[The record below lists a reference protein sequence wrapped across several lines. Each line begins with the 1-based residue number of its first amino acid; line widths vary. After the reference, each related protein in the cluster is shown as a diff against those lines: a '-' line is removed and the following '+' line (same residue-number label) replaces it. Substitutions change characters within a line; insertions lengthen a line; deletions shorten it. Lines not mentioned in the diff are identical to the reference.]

1 MTSDECQKD
10 VTALSDLQLWLIMI
24 RWVISIFGDQLHYS
38 DAMMSCCCWIN
49 WATVTNNA
57 RGCLSLVVVLMN
69 NSTTVRP
76 KIRRQFVWYWWHA
89 KWGICWWCTQ
99 VNASTSVSL
108 SVSSDYSRHKV
119 MQRMEVEWGTQLNE
133 QISWKKTLFLLPR
146 FGGMPIFLQNRDC
159 FRINNADWQ
168 KFVFRS
174 VHASLYVIV
183 RLHKNLLVLLL
194 LVSRW
199 IPARWWLKRISK
211 VFV

>member
-1 MTSDECQKD
+1 MFVRQIILIIDTWLSNYTTRKATKHYDECLKD

-108 SVSSDYSRHKV
+108 SVASDYSPTNGTRLCN
-119 MQRMEVEWGTQLNE
+119 EW
-133 QISWKKTLFLLPR
+133 R
-146 FGGMPIFLQNRDC
+146 
-159 FRINNADWQ
+159 
-168 KFVFRS
+168 
-174 VHASLYVIV
+174 
-183 RLHKNLLVLLL
+183 
-194 LVSRW
+194 
-199 IPARWWLKRISK
+199 
-211 VFV
+211 